1 MAVHDIVC
9 VRLRQALGEDIEGFA
24 AVARARHNQLALAR
38 DAFLILDFR
47 DKPRGV
53 GLPRMHDDREAKCR
67 RLDAGD
73 LRKRPALV
81 RGDENAVVVL
91 HPHALRRRRTLRKT
105 MDILGDGV
113 VGLLGGSVFG
123 PHAFA
128 AQAPAGAAVLGEPD
142 TPGGDRDPHAPRIA
156 RVDADRMDTGQVRAA
171 PHPLL
176 ALGMVPERADHV
188 PALPAIARAEE
199 PARQRSAPD
208 DAGLVAAAG
217 LERPD
222 ARRAPTDR
230 PAPHVVLLVALRF
243 GRIGRRSDLLP
254 SIRCRAVKL
263 DAEMTVVECR
273 ITPPVATVAEREGDI
288 VSQKFDPRDLPLLRL
303 ARDRQQTFAG
313 RNENRIA
320 HSSAS
325 RQSLKDVDGTRLG
338 DRVGQARA
346 IADHP
351 AIDED
356 GHMFA
361 QSRLVIEHVAA
372 RLRIVRKN
380 RFKNVA
386 YGTAGGFGRRQR
398 DVPLDVGRE
407 DDLGHGSRSL
417 IARLLIALPW
427 AGTRACPGG
436 MELSR
441 PPCPRLLRASASFL
455 GLGGYRLTDPGY
467 ARRHF
472 RRANRLRDV
481 ASRRLRAILPTRR
494 CTSKRVDNGASAFEV
509 PAEACSRLL
518 PILLRRTIRRNAGS
532 A

>member
-1 MAVHDIVC
+1 MSKVLPPSRVRVTTSLPSRGMRFSSLISGTNHAVSGSRGC
-9 VRLRQALGEDIEGFA
+9 TTTG
-24 AVARARHNQLALAR
+24 
-38 DAFLILDFR
+38 
-47 DKPRGV
+47 KPNADGST
-53 GLPRMHDDREAKCR
+53 
-67 RLDAGD
+67 
-73 LRKRPALV
+73 
-81 RGDENAVVVL
+81 NAVVVL
-91 HPHALRRRRTLRKT
+91 HPHALRRRRTLHET
-105 MDILGDGV
+105 MDILGNGV
-113 VGLLGGSVFG
+113 VVLLRGSVLG
-123 PHAFA
+123 PHPFA
-128 AQAPAGAAVLGEPD
+128 AQRPASAAVLGEPD
-142 TPGGDRDPHAPRIA
+142 TSGRDRNPHAPRIA
-156 RVDADRMDTGQVRAA
+156 RVHADRMDTGQVRAA

-176 ALGMVPERADHV
+176 ALGVIPERADHV

-254 SIRCRAVKL
+254 PVRGRAVQL
-263 DAEMTVVECR
+263 DTEMTVVECR

-288 VSQKFDPRDLPLLRL
+288 VSQKLDPRDLPLLRL
-303 ARDRQQTFAG
+303 ARDREQTFAG
-313 RNENRIA
+313 RNEKRIA
-320 HSSAS
+320 HSSTS

-417 IARLLIALPW
+417 IALAY
-427 AGTRACPGG
+427 
-436 MELSR
+436 
-441 PPCPRLLRASASFL
+441 RASLGWHPRVSRRDGTFPPAASALVAGIRVFF
-455 GLGGYRLTDPGY
+455 GAWRCKRRGGPPSR
-467 ARRHF
+467 
-472 RRANRLRDV
+472 RRAQESVSVNI
-481 ASRRLRAILPTRR
+481 ASGRSFPLMRVSHAMQKRR
-494 CTSKRVDNGASAFEV
+494 SA
-509 PAEACSRLL
+509 
-518 PILLRRTIRRNAGS
+518 
-532 A
+532 